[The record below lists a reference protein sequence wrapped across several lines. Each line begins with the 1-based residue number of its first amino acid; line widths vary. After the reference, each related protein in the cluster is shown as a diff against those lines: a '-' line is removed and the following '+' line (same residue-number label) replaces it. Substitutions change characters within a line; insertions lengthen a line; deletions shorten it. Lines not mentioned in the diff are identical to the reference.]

1 MTEPIESQTSLN
13 AGSVR
18 ETLRGHWPTSRKLT
32 PEFVAEHVSWFAAL
46 TAESYAE
53 LVDRY
58 RRQATDL
65 LSPPSARILRKYL
78 TARPEARFSDLLYY
92 VIIDHGWDDAVRRGL
107 NYEIGGDDA
116 DKLRAWMIQCGMKPG
131 TGMEGF
137 YPDWL
142 CGFVAI
148 LHSGDVIGA
157 YGYAAENAPEE
168 LKPVYRCKAERFGAM
183 GNENAKKYFPCFRLE
198 SMKLR
203 PLPERIGNHS
213 LRQCREILTSK
224 TEGL

>member
-1 MTEPIESQTSLN
+1 MPIIEIIGKLLQETFPKSSIITNVLIEEHWREFKNLTEGE
-13 AGSVR
+13 
-18 ETLRGHWPTSRKLT
+18 
-32 PEFVAEHVSWFAAL
+32 
-46 TAESYAE
+46 
-53 LVDRY
+53 Y
-58 RRQATDL
+58 RDL
-65 LSPPSARILRKYL
+65 LIQYRAKAQRPGQAPLVRDLKNCHQ
-78 TARPEARFSDLLYY
+78 ARPEKKFSELLYY